1 MPKRFIIRKLKRYSC
16 SRQGWSLKDRGYVFA
31 IYDREW
37 MKRAAHELLFGYDRD
52 YADIKYIDS
61 ALKKQVAEF
70 LAKWLN
76 ENKADCYDR
85 KIIVPIDVFNKGLE
99 LYNKEA

>member
-16 SRQGWSLKDRGYVFA
+16 SRQGWKLKDRGYVFA

-37 MKRAAHELLFGYDRD
+37 MKRAPEFLFGYDGD
-52 YADIKYIDS
+52 CSDLKYIDS

-70 LAKWLN
+70 WAKWLN